1 MLVKVPL
8 NAVAISN
15 GLVILILL
23 LRSTCRGGLFVLL
36 GNYRFKFISFW
47 LWLFGWHLLTANVVF
62 ILSFCSFFQ
71 VIIQVISF
79 WFFLFIVLLYGYW
92 QFQNFWLD
100 LVIII
105 VLVYIVC
112 LSQVCIF
119 RSVVSLIILLLSFRV
134 VFDDRKNLMRWVYFQ
149 DWLLKKDRQFELPN
163 HFSFL
168 LIFLL
173 ALMFLQVLKVELL
186 IDFFIF
192 SAWIEAMKMRSDFD

>member
-8 NAVAISN
+8 NAAVISTC
-15 GLVILILL
+15 LVIIILL
-23 LRSTCRGGLFVLL
+23 LRSTCRGELFVLL
-36 GNYRFKFISFW
+36 GSYRFIFISFW
-47 LWLFGWHLLTANVVF
+47 LWLFGWHLFTANAVF
-62 ILSFCSFFQ
+62 ILSFYSFFQ
-71 VIIQVISF
+71 VIILVISF
-79 WFFLFIVLLYGYW
+79 WFFLFIVLRYGYW

-100 LVIII
+100 LIILI
-105 VLVYIVC
+105 VLVYTVY

-134 VFDDRKNLMRWVYFQ
+134 VFDDRKSLERWVYFQ

-173 ALMFLQVLKVELL
+173 ALMFLQVLQVELL

-192 SAWIEAMKMRSDFD
+192 LAWIEVMMMRSDFD